1 MALPDLTQFK
11 ILLTQFK
18 ILDLEHTRFTGM
30 PEMAGHNPVY
40 GYEIAHRH
48 KDTDRA
54 KQGTRTSAWGNYS
67 GNEHSGTHMD
77 ALCHQAESGFMHGS
91 VPVNEETET
100 KRGFTVNGA
109 ENLPVILAPGILLD
123 IAALKG
129 VESLEPHYRVT
140 TDDIEACCGKDE
152 LTINPGSVVLVNL
165 GSHRFW
171 HDRERFLDC
180 PGVSASASRMIA
192 DMNVLAVGADNFGWD
207 EPTEY
212 DRELD
217 CNGPGHVLLL
227 VRAGIYIFE
236 NLNLE
241 HLVSSGHK
249 EFIFFASPLKI
260 KGGTGSPVRPL
271 ALIPNP

>member
-1 MALPDLTQFK
+1 MAIPDLTRY
-11 ILLTQFK
+11 K
-18 ILDLEHTRFTGM
+18 ILDLEHTRAAGM
-30 PEMAGHNPVY
+30 PEMAGHTPVY
-40 GYEIAHRH
+40 GYEIAHMH
-48 KDTDRA
+48 EQTDPK
-54 KQGTRTSAWGNYS
+54 KQGTRTSAWGNMS
-67 GNEHSGTHMD
+67 GNEHAGTHMD
-77 ALCHQAESGFMHGS
+77 ALSHQAHNGMMHGG

-100 KRGFTVNGA
+100 KGGFTVNGA
-109 ENLPVILAPGILLD
+109 ENLPVILASGILLD
-123 IAALKG
+123 IPALKG
-129 VESLEPHYRVT
+129 VLSLEPKYRVT
-140 TDDIEACCGKDE
+140 PKDIEECCSKDG
-152 LTINPGSVVLVNL
+152 LSINPGSVVLINL
-165 GSHRFW
+165 GSYRFW

-180 PGVSASASRMIA
+180 PGVGASASRMIA

-212 DRELD
+212 DRELE

-241 HLVSSGHK
+241 PLVSSGHK

-271 ALIPNP
+271 ALIPNS

>member
-1 MALPDLTQFK
+1 MALPD
-11 ILLTQFK
+11 LTQFK
-18 ILDLEHTRFTGM
+18 ILDLEHTRVVGM
-30 PEMAGHNPVY
+30 PEMAGHKPVY

-48 KDTDRA
+48 EDTDAR

-77 ALCHQAESGFMHGS
+77 ALSHQAEKGVMYGGAA
-91 VPVNEETET
+91 VTEETET
-100 KRGFTVNGA
+100 KGGFTVNGA
-109 ENLPVILAPGILLD
+109 EHLPIVLAPGILLD

-129 VESLEPHYRVT
+129 VESLEPKYRVT
-140 TDDIEACCGKDE
+140 PEDIEQCCRKDG
-152 LTINPGSVVLVNL
+152 LTIHPGSVVLVNL
-165 GSHRFW
+165 GSYRFW

-180 PGVSASASRMIA
+180 PGVGASASRVIA
-192 DMNVLAVGADNFGWD
+192 GKKVLAVGADNFGWD

-217 CNGPGHVLLL
+217 CNGPGHVLLI

-241 HLVSSGHK
+241 PLVSSGHK

-260 KGGTGSPVRPL
+260 KGGTGSPVRPV
-271 ALIPNP
+271 ALIANS